1 MGLQKVKVI
10 FTLILFISTVKCID
24 EAYTADQERDYFPF
38 TAFIVV
44 VDSDNKSIRTCSGV
58 VITSLFVMTTLSCVK
73 NGVWFRIIL
82 GTFKPEH
89 AVYDHVTHIIP
100 YTNPEHNVMSN
111 SGLALLILEKEVIFS
126 DLIQP
131 GRVVGK

>member
-10 FTLILFISTVKCID
+10 FTLILFISTVRCIYK
-24 EAYTADQERDYFPF
+24 AYTADPERDYFPYQ
-38 TAFIVV
+38 AFIVV
-44 VDSDNKSIRTCSGV
+44 VDSENKSIRTCSGV
-58 VITSLFVMTTLSCVK
+58 VIDPLFVMTTLSCVK

-89 AVYDHVTHIIP
+89 AVYDHVTHVKP
-100 YTNPEHNVMSN
+100 YINTEPNVMSN
-111 SGLALLILEKEVIFS
+111 SGLALLLLEKEVIYS
-126 DLIQP
+126 SSIQP